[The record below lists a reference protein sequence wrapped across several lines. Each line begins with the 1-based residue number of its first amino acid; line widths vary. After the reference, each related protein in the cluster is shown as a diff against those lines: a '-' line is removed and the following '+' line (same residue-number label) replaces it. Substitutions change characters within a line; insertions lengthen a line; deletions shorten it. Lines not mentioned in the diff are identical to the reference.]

1 MRPKQPLS
9 PERIIDVAG
18 GIIDQEGVDAL
29 TMRRLAQELDV
40 ATTAIYWHVR
50 TRDDLLRGVLERAI
64 NNVEIPAVDE
74 IEWDE
79 GLKVVCRA
87 LAAVFVHPHIVDLS
101 SRVPSYASFRLFH
114 RMVDILIGAGFSPS
128 YAVESAL
135 LLQTYVY
142 GFKTAST
149 RMLSNRESETAMSAE
164 SLAEWFR
171 VAGTDG
177 ARLLELYLTIDY
189 GRLFERGLEDHI
201 TGLRRVLEGGELEV
215 KRPTRTEGSASRRSG
230 KRVAH

>member
-1 MRPKQPLS
+1 
-9 PERIIDVAG
+9 VASS
-18 GIIDQEGVDAL
+18 IIDQEGVDAL
-29 TMRRLAQELDV
+29 TMRRLAQELNV

-101 SRVPSYASFRLFH
+101 ARVGSYASFRLFH
-114 RMVDILIGAGFSPS
+114 RMVEILVGAGFSPP

-142 GFKTAST
+142 GVSTAST
-149 RMLSNRESETAMSAE
+149 RMVSNREADSAMSAE

-177 ARLLELYLTIDY
+177 ARLLELYLTIDHEH
-189 GRLFERGLEDHI
+189 LFERGLDDHI
-201 TGLRRVLEGGELEV
+201 EGLRRGLDGPGLE
-215 KRPTRTEGSASRRSG
+215 S
-230 KRVAH
+230 